1 MIRSASRAFL
11 LALPL
16 AVLVAGCG
24 SPTSPTVTTTTT
36 TTTTSTTTTI
46 TSALDTYSGT
56 IVAGGR
62 NTLPP
67 PPATGFD
74 ATPGVITVTMTALDP
89 NVILPA
95 IGMGLG
101 TFDVPSSTCSL
112 VVSTTAVQVG
122 TAIVATASI
131 ASSATTKFCVQV
143 WDVNGFASGYVQ
155 NFTLTVAHQK
165 LIGT

>member
-1 MIRSASRAFL
+1 MRVSD
-11 LALPL
+11 
-16 AVLVAGCG
+16 
-24 SPTSPTVTTTTT
+24 VT
-36 TTTTSTTTTI
+36 
-46 TSALDTYSGT
+46 DGDDHDDDDHD
-56 IVAGGR
+56 VHHDNDHFRPRHVQWNHRRGWEKHP
-62 NTLPP
+62 PP